1 MILNDAVSGLIAIA
15 LAYLIGSVPFA
26 YLVTRLVKGKDIRDL
41 GTGHTGR
48 GNVGARN
55 VFVNVGKVAGGVVAV
70 LDILKGAG
78 AVLLAEWLLRWP
90 RPSDTTLQTSL
101 IFALLAGLAAIAG
114 HIWPV
119 YIKFK
124 GGAGLSTAIGVMA
137 IVLTRELA
145 FALAIAV
152 VLIYV
157 TRNVIL
163 SANLSMLTIPLW
175 AAFDRL
181 GWWMIVYPLVAGVV
195 MFWHFL
201 PNIMAEIRKAG
212 SWDRLLGNLIQ
223 RGHQP
228 RQQPPR
234 MGKR

>member
-1 MILNDAVSGLIAIA
+1 MILNDALSGLVAIA

-26 YLVTRLVKGKDIRDL
+26 YIITRLFKGKDIREL

-55 VFVNVGKVAGGVVAV
+55 VYVNVGKVAGGMVAV
-70 LDILKGAG
+70 LDTLKGAG

-90 RPSDTTLQTSL
+90 RPSDTTLRTSL
-101 IFALLAGLAAIAG
+101 IFALLAGLAAIVG

-124 GGAGLSTAIGVMA
+124 GGAGLATAIGVMA

-145 FALAIAV
+145 FALAITV
-152 VLIYV
+152 VLIYM
-157 TRNVIL
+157 TRNVLL

-175 AAFDRL
+175 AALDRL
-181 GWWMIVYPLVAGVV
+181 GWWMIVYPLVAGAV

-201 PNIMAEIRKAG
+201 PNVAAEFRKAG
-212 SWDRLLGNLIQ
+212 SWDKLVDGLVH
-223 RGHQP
+223 RG
-228 RQQPPR
+228 PPR
-234 MGKR
+234 RR

>member
-1 MILNDAVSGLIAIA
+1 MIVNDTLTGLIAVA
-15 LAYLIGSVPFA
+15 LAYLIGSFPSA
-26 YLVTRLVKGKDIRDL
+26 YIVTRLVKGKDIRDL

-55 VFVNVGKVAGGVVAV
+55 VFVNVGKVPGAIVAI

-90 RPSDTTLQTSL
+90 RPSDLTLRTSL
-101 IFALLAGLAAIAG
+101 VFALAAGLAAIVG

-119 YIKFK
+119 YIRFK
-124 GGAGLSTAIGVMA
+124 GGAGLATAIGVMA

-145 FALAIAV
+145 FALAITV
-152 VLIYV
+152 VLLYV

-163 SANLSMLTIPLW
+163 SANLSMLTIPVW
-175 AAFDRL
+175 AAFDRY
-181 GWWMIVYPLVAGVV
+181 GWWMIVYPIVAAVV

-201 PNIMAEIRKAG
+201 PNVVAEVKKAG
-212 SWDRLLGNLIQ
+212 SFDRLVGGLIR
-223 RGHQP
+223 RGP
-228 RQQPPR
+228 RGR
-234 MGKR
+234 

>member
-1 MILNDAVSGLIAIA
+1 MILNDVVTGLIAVAI
-15 LAYLIGSVPFA
+15 AYLIGSFPSA
-26 YLVTRLVKGKDIRDL
+26 YIVTRLVKGKDIREL

-55 VFVNVGKVAGGVVAV
+55 VYVNVGKVAGGIVAI

-78 AVLLAEWLLRWP
+78 AVIVAEWLLRWP
-90 RPSDTTLQTSL
+90 RPSDTTLRTAL
-101 IFALLAGLAAIAG
+101 IFALAAGLAAIVG
-114 HIWPV
+114 HIWPI
-119 YIKFK
+119 YIRFK
-124 GGAGLSTAIGVMA
+124 GGAGLATAIGVMA

-163 SANLSMLTIPLW
+163 SANLGMLTIPVW

-181 GWWMIVYPLVAGVV
+181 GWWMIAYPLVAAAV

-201 PNIMAEIRKAG
+201 PNIAAEIRKAG
-212 SWDRLLGNLIQ
+212 TWDRLLGGLVR
-223 RGHQP
+223 RGP
-228 RQQPPR
+228 RGR
-234 MGKR
+234 

>member
-1 MILNDAVSGLIAIA
+1 MIVNDTLTGLIAVA
-15 LAYLIGSVPFA
+15 LAYLIGSIPSA
-26 YLVTRLVKGKDIRDL
+26 YIVTRLVKGKDIREL

-55 VFVNVGKVAGGVVAV
+55 VFVNVGKVPGAIVAIM
-70 LDILKGAG
+70 DILKGAG

-90 RPSDTTLQTSL
+90 RPSDLTLRTSL
-101 IFALLAGLAAIAG
+101 IFALAAGLAAIVG

-119 YIKFK
+119 YIRFK
-124 GGAGLSTAIGVMA
+124 GGAGLATAIGVMA

-145 FALAIAV
+145 FALAITV
-152 VLIYV
+152 VLLYV

-181 GWWMIVYPLVAGVV
+181 GWWMIVYPLVAAVV

-201 PNIMAEIRKAG
+201 PNVVAEFKKAG
-212 SWDRLLGNLIQ
+212 AFDRLVGGLIR
-223 RGHQP
+223 RGP
-228 RQQPPR
+228 RS
-234 MGKR
+234 K